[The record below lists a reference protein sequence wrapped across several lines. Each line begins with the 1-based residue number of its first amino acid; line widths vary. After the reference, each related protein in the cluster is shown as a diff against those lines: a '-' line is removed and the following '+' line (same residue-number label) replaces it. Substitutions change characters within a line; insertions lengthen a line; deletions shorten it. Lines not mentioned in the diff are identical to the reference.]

1 MNWSKA
7 FTIANRAIGEG
18 AAVFIIAEAGVAHFG
33 SLKKAFK
40 LAKRFKLSDPDRAVE
55 RLLKAAKA
63 GKHILCEKPLAESAD
78 KAREMIERSGQ

>member
-40 LAKRFKLSDPDRAVE
+40 LVDLAVE
-55 RLLKAAKA
+55 AGADAVKFQIFRTSELISSLSPEWRKRMEPKELSAK
-63 GKHILCEKPLAESAD
+63 D
-78 KAREMIERSGQ
+78 FREIK